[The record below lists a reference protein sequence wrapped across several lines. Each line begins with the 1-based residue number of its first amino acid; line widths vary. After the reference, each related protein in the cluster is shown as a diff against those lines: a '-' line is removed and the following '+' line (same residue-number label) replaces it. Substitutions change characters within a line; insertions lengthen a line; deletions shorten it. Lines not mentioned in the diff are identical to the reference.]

1 MSEEERVHGAAE
13 EISKG
18 TRLTT
23 QDKISDD
30 QVEGQIQVDRKRLES
45 MITGE
50 PLYGS
55 EKFLP
60 SAEEF
65 FQKVTELSGAVISW
79 PSRLKIGAKTK
90 KDPYVKMFGT
100 VEQVNCARQLIAST
114 LRIKRDKISLRIE
127 IPHCDHSKIIGRKG
141 KNTQD
146 IMRDTMCHIH
156 FPDSNRIHDMEKN
169 NQVSVSGTV
178 RQVEKARQRLR
189 KLSPLCIVCELP
201 NTCRYSFQ
209 ELQRNIGHSDI
220 FVSLREERNG
230 KMKCILKGIEQNEVE
245 MVKAIMILANM
256 YHLQNDYGLLCH
268 TVINAY
274 NCLEL
279 LLRDESKKEEMQ
291 WLTQQ
296 TSTHIIQ
303 SNTVE
308 NGFELFIVGPIAGI
322 LIARKYI
329 IGLLPVAVQFDRIL
343 ESNYDLIDKT
353 LIETK
358 FGITVNE
365 KWRKS
370 RTVNNATLVA
380 LSSSE
385 MNICMLYQA
394 RERILNL
401 VQNSL
406 NIVPN
411 IFEFFKNGHI
421 SVLIENMRTEAQN
434 LLSANIETLYIS
446 TQNSLHKPTFGNF
459 DGQCRLAE
467 ALLDV
472 PTADANRYTQITPNP
487 DDSPIAHSLLAGI
500 KQIDMFRSGNERFA
514 TREQLLLKA
523 NCAVYNGT
531 NPAKVRQPTDL
542 WAGYGFSNSLPADIL
557 RSSLNFFDNTVSQYD
572 GRSSTQQEKNLMEN
586 ATHRSITP
594 SVGLA
599 SVLEEDEHGDDH
611 QDSSNSNSLI
621 GSLSSHN
628 LHLFQSNQ
636 LQGPIT
642 SVGTNFSASTGVF
655 ESSPLIGNDSVWD
668 IRIFVDPAMVL
679 AQLGCSEY
687 LAQFRDQE
695 IDMEA
700 FLLLDEQN
708 LKDIGVS
715 TMGARKKIY
724 NAILRLR
731 GSARMYGMRF

>member
-1 MSEEERVHGAAE
+1 MTEEERVHETAE
-13 EISKG
+13 EVSKG
-18 TRLTT
+18 TQLTT
-23 QDKISDD
+23 QDKTSND
-30 QVEGQIQVDRKRLES
+30 QVEEQIQVDRKRLES

-100 VEQVNCARQLIAST
+100 TEQVNCARQLIAST

-156 FPDSNRIHDMEKN
+156 FPDSNRIHDVEKN

-209 ELQRNIGHSDI
+209 ELQRNIGHPDI

-245 MVKAIMILANM
+245 MVKAVMILANM
-256 YHLQNDYGLLCH
+256 YQLQNDYGLLCH
-268 TVINAY
+268 TVINAH
-274 NCLEL
+274 NCLET
-279 LLRDESKKEEMQ
+279 LLRDETKKEEMQ
-291 WLTQQ
+291 WLAQQ
-296 TSTHIIQ
+296 TLTHIIQ

-308 NGFELFIVGPIAGI
+308 NGFELFIVGPIAGV

-343 ESNYDLIDKT
+343 ESDYDLIDKA

-358 FGITVNE
+358 FGITISE

-370 RTVNNATLVA
+370 RAVSNATLVV

-406 NIVPN
+406 NTAPD

-421 SVLIENMRTEAQN
+421 SVLIENMRIEAQN
-434 LLSANIETLYIS
+434 LLTGTNIETLYIA
-446 TQNSLHKPTFGNF
+446 TQSSLQKPTFANF
-459 DGQCRLAE
+459 KGQCRLAE
-467 ALLDV
+467 ALVDV
-472 PTADANRYTQITPNP
+472 PTTDVNRYAQITPNP
-487 DDSPIAHSLLAGI
+487 NDSPIAHSLLAGI
-500 KQIDMFRSGNERFA
+500 KQIDMFRNENQRFP

-523 NCAVYNGT
+523 NRAVYSGT
-531 NPAKVRQPTDL
+531 PAKVRQPTDL

-557 RSSLNFFDNTVSQYD
+557 RSSLNFFDSTPNQYD
-572 GRSSTQQEKNLMEN
+572 GRANTQQETNLMES
-586 ATHRSITP
+586 AVHRSITP

-599 SVLEEDEHGDDH
+599 SVLEEDEHGDDA

-628 LHLFQSNQ
+628 LHLFQLNQ
-636 LQGPIT
+636 LQGPIS

-655 ESSPLIGNDSVWD
+655 ESSPLIGSDFVWD
-668 IRIFVDPAMVL
+668 IRFFVDPAMVL

-731 GSARMYGMRF
+731 GSARMYGMQI

>member
-1 MSEEERVHGAAE
+1 
-13 EISKG
+13 
-18 TRLTT
+18 
-23 QDKISDD
+23 
-30 QVEGQIQVDRKRLES
+30 
-45 MITGE
+45 
-50 PLYGS
+50 
-55 EKFLP
+55 
-60 SAEEF
+60 
-65 FQKVTELSGAVISW
+65 VTELSGAVISW

-245 MVKAIMILANM
+245 MIKAIMILANM
-256 YHLQNDYGLLCH
+256 FHLQNDYGLLCH

-291 WLTQQ
+291 WLAQQ

-308 NGFELFIVGPIAGI
+308 NGFELFIVGPIVGI

-343 ESNYDLIDKT
+343 ESDYDLIDKT

-370 RTVNNATLVA
+370 RTVNNATA
-380 LSSSE
+380 
-385 MNICMLYQA
+385 
-394 RERILNL
+394 
-401 VQNSL
+401 SL
-406 NIVPN
+406 TIYSYFSKMIV
-411 IFEFFKNGHI
+411 
-421 SVLIENMRTEAQN
+421 
-434 LLSANIETLYIS
+434 
-446 TQNSLHKPTFGNF
+446 
-459 DGQCRLAE
+459 
-467 ALLDV
+467 
-472 PTADANRYTQITPNP
+472 
-487 DDSPIAHSLLAGI
+487 
-500 KQIDMFRSGNERFA
+500 
-514 TREQLLLKA
+514 
-523 NCAVYNGT
+523 
-531 NPAKVRQPTDL
+531 
-542 WAGYGFSNSLPADIL
+542 
-557 RSSLNFFDNTVSQYD
+557 
-572 GRSSTQQEKNLMEN
+572 
-586 ATHRSITP
+586 
-594 SVGLA
+594 
-599 SVLEEDEHGDDH
+599 
-611 QDSSNSNSLI
+611 
-621 GSLSSHN
+621 
-628 LHLFQSNQ
+628 
-636 LQGPIT
+636 
-642 SVGTNFSASTGVF
+642 
-655 ESSPLIGNDSVWD
+655 
-668 IRIFVDPAMVL
+668 
-679 AQLGCSEY
+679 
-687 LAQFRDQE
+687 
-695 IDMEA
+695 
-700 FLLLDEQN
+700 
-708 LKDIGVS
+708 
-715 TMGARKKIY
+715 
-724 NAILRLR
+724 
-731 GSARMYGMRF
+731 

>member
-1 MSEEERVHGAAE
+1 MSEEERVHEAAE
-13 EISKG
+13 GISKG
-18 TRLTT
+18 TRLAT
-23 QDKISDD
+23 QNKISSD
-30 QVEGQIQVDRKRLES
+30 QVEEQIQVDRKRLES

-65 FQKVTELSGAVISW
+65 FRKVTELSGAVISW

-90 KDPYVKMFGT
+90 KDPYVKMLGT
-100 VEQVNCARQLIAST
+100 IEQVNCARQLIAST

-189 KLSPLCIVCELP
+189 KLSPLCIICELP

-209 ELQRNIGHSDI
+209 ELQRNIGHPDI

-245 MVKAIMILANM
+245 MVKAVMILANM
-256 YHLQNDYGLLCH
+256 YQLQNDYGLLCH
-268 TVINAY
+268 TVINAH
-274 NCLEL
+274 NCLEP
-279 LLRDESKKEEMQ
+279 LLRDEAKKEEMQ
-291 WLTQQ
+291 WLAQQ

-303 SNTVE
+303 SSTAE

-322 LIARKYI
+322 LIARKYV
-329 IGLLPVAVQFDRIL
+329 IGLLPVAIQFDRIL
-343 ESNYDLIDKT
+343 ESDYDLIDKA

-358 FGITVNE
+358 FGVSINE

-370 RTVNNATLVA
+370 RAVNNATLVV

-406 NIVPN
+406 NTVPD

-421 SVLIENMRTEAQN
+421 SALIENMRIEAQN
-434 LLSANIETLYIS
+434 LLTGANIETLYIA
-446 TQNSLHKPTFGNF
+446 TQNSLQKPTFGNYE
-459 DGQCRLAE
+459 GQCRLAE
-467 ALLDV
+467 ALVDV
-472 PTADANRYTQITPNP
+472 PTSDVNRYAQITPNP

-500 KQIDMFRSGNERFA
+500 KQIDMFRNGNERFA

-523 NCAVYNGT
+523 NRAVYNGT
-531 NPAKVRQPTDL
+531 PPKVRQPTDL

-557 RSSLNFFDNTVSQYD
+557 RSSLNFFDSTANQYD
-572 GRSSTQQEKNLMEN
+572 GRPNTQKETNLMES
-586 ATHRSITP
+586 AAHRSITP

-599 SVLEEDEHGDDH
+599 SVLEEDEHGDDA

-655 ESSPLIGNDSVWD
+655 ESSPLIGNDFVWD

-731 GSARMYGMRF
+731 GSARMYGMRI

>member
-1 MSEEERVHGAAE
+1 MSEEERVYETSE
-13 EISKG
+13 ENSKNM
-18 TRLTT
+18 RLTT
-23 QDKISDD
+23 QDKISND
-30 QVEGQIQVDRKRLES
+30 QVEEQIQVDRKRLES

-90 KDPYVKMFGT
+90 KDPYVKMLGT

-146 IMRDTMCHIH
+146 IVRDTMCHIH

-189 KLSPLCIVCELP
+189 KLAPLCIICELP

-209 ELQRNIGHSDI
+209 ELQRSIGHPDI

-245 MVKAIMILANM
+245 MVKAVMILANM
-256 YHLQNDYGLLCH
+256 YQIQNDYGLLCH
-268 TVINAY
+268 TVITSH
-274 NCLEL
+274 NCLES
-279 LLRDESKKEEMQ
+279 LLRDEVKKEEMQ
-291 WLTQQ
+291 WLAQQ

-303 SNTVE
+303 SSTVE
-308 NGFELFIVGPIAGI
+308 NDFELFIVGPIAGI

-343 ESNYDLIDKT
+343 ESDHDLIDKA
-353 LIETK
+353 LIEAK
-358 FGITVNE
+358 FGITINE

-370 RTVNNATLVA
+370 RTLVV

-406 NIVPN
+406 NTVPD
-411 IFEFFKNGHI
+411 IFELFKNGHI
-421 SVLIENMRTEAQN
+421 STLVENMRIEAQQ
-434 LLSANIETLYIS
+434 LLTGTNIESSYIA
-446 TQNSLHKPTFGNF
+446 TQKSLQKPTFPNF
-459 DGQCRLAE
+459 EGQCRLAE
-467 ALLDV
+467 ALVDV
-472 PTADANRYTQITPNP
+472 PTTDINRYAQITPNP

-500 KQIDMFRSGNERFA
+500 KQIDMIRNGNERFP

-523 NCAVYNGT
+523 NRAVYNGT
-531 NPAKVRQPTDL
+531 PAKVRQPTDL

-557 RSSLNFFDNTVSQYD
+557 RSSLNFFDSATNQYD
-572 GRSSTQQEKNLMEN
+572 GRSNTKQETNLMDGV
-586 ATHRSITP
+586 THRSITP
-594 SVGLA
+594 SIGLA
-599 SVLEEDEHGDDH
+599 SVLEEDEHGDDA

-636 LQGPIT
+636 LQAPIT
-642 SVGTNFSASTGVF
+642 TVGSNFSASTSVF
-655 ESSPLIGNDSVWD
+655 ESSPLIGNDFVWD

-731 GSARMYGMRF
+731 SSARMYGMRI

>member
-1 MSEEERVHGAAE
+1 MSEEERVHEAAE
-13 EISKG
+13 GISKG
-18 TRLTT
+18 TQFTA
-23 QDKISDD
+23 QDKISNN
-30 QVEGQIQVDRKRLES
+30 QVEEQIQVDRKRLES

-100 VEQVNCARQLIAST
+100 IEQVNCARQLIAST

-189 KLSPLCIVCELP
+189 KLSPLCVVCELP
-201 NTCRYSFQ
+201 NICRYSFQ
-209 ELQRNIGHSDI
+209 ELQRKIGHPDI
-220 FVSLREERNG
+220 FVSLREEQNG
-230 KMKCILKGIEQNEVE
+230 KMKCILKGTEQNEVE
-245 MVKAIMILANM
+245 MVKAVMILANM
-256 YHLQNDYGLLCH
+256 YQLQNDYGLLCH

-274 NCLEL
+274 NCLEP
-279 LLRDESKKEEMQ
+279 LLRDEAKKEEMQ
-291 WLTQQ
+291 WLAQQ
-296 TSTHIIQ
+296 TLTHIIQ

-308 NGFELFIVGPIAGI
+308 NGFELFVVGPIAGI

-343 ESNYDLIDKT
+343 ESDYDLIDKA

-358 FGITVNE
+358 FGITINE

-370 RTVNNATLVA
+370 RAVSNATLVV

-406 NIVPN
+406 NTMPD

-421 SVLIENMRTEAQN
+421 SVLIENMRIEAQN
-434 LLSANIETLYIS
+434 LLSSNIETLYIA
-446 TQNSLHKPTFGNF
+446 TQNSLQKPTFGNF
-459 DGQCRLAE
+459 EGQCRLAE
-467 ALLDV
+467 ALVDV
-472 PTADANRYTQITPNP
+472 PITDVNRYAQITPNP

-500 KQIDMFRSGNERFA
+500 KQIDMFRNGNERFP

-523 NCAVYNGT
+523 NRAVYNGT
-531 NPAKVRQPTDL
+531 PAKVRQPTDL

-557 RSSLNFFDNTVSQYD
+557 RSSLNFFDNTANQYD
-572 GRSSTQQEKNLMEN
+572 SRLNTQQETNLMES
-586 ATHRSITP
+586 AAHRSITA

-599 SVLEEDEHGDDH
+599 SVLEEDEHGGGA

-642 SVGTNFSASTGVF
+642 SVGINFSASTGVF
-655 ESSPLIGNDSVWD
+655 ESSPLIGNDFVWD
-668 IRIFVDPAMVL
+668 IRVFVDPAMVL

-731 GSARMYGMRF
+731 GSARMYGMQI

>member
-1 MSEEERVHGAAE
+1 MSEEERMHEAGE
-13 EISKG
+13 GISKD
-18 TRLTT
+18 TRLTNR
-23 QDKISDD
+23 DKISNN
-30 QVEGQIQVDRKRLES
+30 QVEEQIQVDRKRLES

-90 KDPYVKMFGT
+90 KDPYVKMLGT
-100 VEQVNCARQLIAST
+100 IEQVNCARQLIAST

-189 KLSPLCIVCELP
+189 KLSPLCIICELP

-209 ELQRNIGHSDI
+209 ELQRNIGHPDI
-220 FVSLREERNG
+220 FISLREERSG
-230 KMKCILKGIEQNEVE
+230 KVKCILKGTEQNEVE
-245 MVKAIMILANM
+245 MVKAVMILANM
-256 YHLQNDYGLLCH
+256 YQLQNDYSLLCH
-268 TVINAY
+268 TIINAH

-279 LLRDESKKEEMQ
+279 LLRDEGKKEEMQ
-291 WLTQQ
+291 WLAQQ

-343 ESNYDLIDKT
+343 ESDYDLIDKA
-353 LIETK
+353 LIEAK
-358 FGITVNE
+358 FGITINE

-370 RTVNNATLVA
+370 RALVV

-401 VQNSL
+401 VQNSS
-406 NIVPN
+406 NTVPDV
-411 IFEFFKNGHI
+411 FEFFKNGHI
-421 SVLIENMRTEAQN
+421 STLIENIRIEAQQ
-434 LLSANIETLYIS
+434 LLSTSVESLYIA
-446 TQNSLHKPTFGNF
+446 TQNSLQRPTFGNF
-459 DGQCRLAE
+459 ESQCRLAD
-467 ALLDV
+467 ALVDV
-472 PTADANRYTQITPNP
+472 PTTDANRYAQITPNP

-500 KQIDMFRSGNERFA
+500 KQIDMFRNGAERFP

-523 NCAVYNGT
+523 NRAVYSGT
-531 NPAKVRQPTDL
+531 PTKVRQPTDL

-557 RSSLNFFDNTVSQYD
+557 RSSLNFFDSTSSQYD
-572 GRSSTQQEKNLMEN
+572 GRSGVQQETNLMEG

-599 SVLEEDEHGDDH
+599 SVLEEDEHGDDA

-636 LQGPIT
+636 LQTPIT
-642 SVGTNFSASTGVF
+642 NVGTSRDFSASTGVF
-655 ESSPLIGNDSVWD
+655 ESSPLIGNDFVWD

-731 GSARMYGMRF
+731 GSARMYGMRI

>member
-1 MSEEERVHGAAE
+1 MNKEERVYEASNE
-13 EISKG
+13 NLKNM
-18 TRLTT
+18 RLTT
-23 QDKISDD
+23 QDKFSND
-30 QVEGQIQVDRKRLES
+30 QVEEQIQVDRKRLES
-45 MITGE
+45 MITGLPGSE

-65 FQKVTELSGAVISW
+65 FQKVSELSGAVISW

-90 KDPYVKMFGT
+90 KVMNHPYVKMLGT
-100 VEQVNCARQLIAST
+100 IEQVNCARQLIASA
-114 LRIKRDKISLRIE
+114 LRIKKAVLQRDKISLRIE

-189 KLSPLCIVCELP
+189 KLSPLCIICELP
-201 NTCRYSFQ
+201 STCRYSFQ
-209 ELQRNIGHSDI
+209 ELQRNIGHPDI

-230 KMKCILKGIEQNEVE
+230 KMKCILKGIEQNELE
-245 MVKAIMILANM
+245 IVKAVMILASM
-256 YHLQNDYGLLCH
+256 YQLQNDYGLLCQ
-268 TVINAY
+268 TVINSH
-274 NCLEL
+274 NCLES
-279 LLRDESKKEEMQ
+279 LLRDEAKRGNA
-291 WLTQQ
+291 L
-296 TSTHIIQ
+296 
-303 SNTVE
+303 
-308 NGFELFIVGPIAGI
+308 
-322 LIARKYI
+322 
-329 IGLLPVAVQFDRIL
+329 GLLPVAVQFDRIL
-343 ESNYDLIDKT
+343 ESEYDLIDKA

-358 FGITVNE
+358 FGITINE

-370 RTVNNATLVA
+370 RAISNATA
-380 LSSSE
+380 T
-385 MNICMLYQA
+385 

-406 NIVPN
+406 NTVPD
-411 IFEFFKNGHI
+411 IFELFKNGHV
-421 SVLIENMRTEAQN
+421 SALVENMRIEAQQ
-434 LLSANIETLYIS
+434 LLTGTNIDTLYIA
-446 TQNSLHKPTFGNF
+446 TQNSLQKPIFPNF
-459 DGQCRLAE
+459 EGQCCLAE
-467 ALLDV
+467 ALVDV
-472 PTADANRYTQITPNP
+472 PTIDINRYAQITPNP

-500 KQIDMFRSGNERFA
+500 KQIDMIRNGSEQFP
-514 TREQLLLKA
+514 TREQLLFKA
-523 NCAVYNGT
+523 NRAVYNGT
-531 NPAKVRQPTDL
+531 PAKVRQPTDL

-557 RSSLNFFDNTVSQYD
+557 RNSLNFFDNQYD
-572 GRSSTQQEKNLMEN
+572 GRSNTQQETNLMDG
-586 ATHRSITP
+586 ATHRSMTS

-599 SVLEEDEHGDDH
+599 SVLEEDEHGDDA

-642 SVGTNFSASTGVF
+642 NIGTNFSASTSVF
-655 ESSPLIGNDSVWD
+655 ESSPLIGNDFVWD

-724 NAILRLR
+724 NAILSSLC
-731 GSARMYGMRF
+731 

>member
-1 MSEEERVHGAAE
+1 MNKEERVYEASNE
-13 EISKG
+13 NLKNM
-18 TRLTT
+18 RLTT
-23 QDKISDD
+23 QDKFSND
-30 QVEGQIQVDRKRLES
+30 QVEEQIQVDRKRLES

-65 FQKVTELSGAVISW
+65 FQKVSELSGAVISW

-90 KDPYVKMFGT
+90 KDPYVKMLGT
-100 VEQVNCARQLIAST
+100 IEQVNCARQLIASA

-189 KLSPLCIVCELP
+189 KLSPLCIICELP
-201 NTCRYSFQ
+201 STCRYSFQ
-209 ELQRNIGHSDI
+209 ELQRNIGHPDI

-230 KMKCILKGIEQNEVE
+230 KMKCILKGIEQNELE
-245 MVKAIMILANM
+245 IVKAVMILASM
-256 YHLQNDYGLLCH
+256 YQLQNDYGLLCQ
-268 TVINAY
+268 TVINSH
-274 NCLEL
+274 NCLES
-279 LLRDESKKEEMQ
+279 LLRDEAKKEEMH
-291 WLTQQ
+291 WLAQQ

-303 SNTVE
+303 SSTVE

-343 ESNYDLIDKT
+343 ESEYDLIDKA

-358 FGITVNE
+358 FGITINE

-370 RTVNNATLVA
+370 RAISNATLVV
-380 LSSSE
+380 LNSSE
-385 MNICMLYQA
+385 MNISMLYQA

-406 NIVPN
+406 NTVPD
-411 IFEFFKNGHI
+411 IFELFKNGHV
-421 SVLIENMRTEAQN
+421 SALVENMRIEAQQ
-434 LLSANIETLYIS
+434 LLSTNIDTLYIA
-446 TQNSLHKPTFGNF
+446 TQNSLQKPIFPNF
-459 DGQCRLAE
+459 EGQCCLAE
-467 ALLDV
+467 ALVDV
-472 PTADANRYTQITPNP
+472 PTIDINRYAQITPNP

-500 KQIDMFRSGNERFA
+500 KQIDMIRNGSEQFP
-514 TREQLLLKA
+514 TREQLLFKA
-523 NCAVYNGT
+523 NRAVYNGT
-531 NPAKVRQPTDL
+531 PAKVRQPTDL

-557 RSSLNFFDNTVSQYD
+557 RNSLNFFDNQYD
-572 GRSSTQQEKNLMEN
+572 GRSNTQQETNLMDG
-586 ATHRSITP
+586 ATHRSMTS

-599 SVLEEDEHGDDH
+599 SVLEEDEHGDDA

-642 SVGTNFSASTGVF
+642 NIGTNFSASTSVF
-655 ESSPLIGNDSVWD
+655 ESSPLIGNDFVWD

-731 GSARMYGMRF
+731 NSARMYGMRI

>member
-1 MSEEERVHGAAE
+1 MSEEERAHNAVE

-18 TRLTT
+18 TRLKT
-23 QDKISDD
+23 QDKNSNN
-30 QVEGQIQVDRKRLES
+30 QVEEQIQVDRKRLES

-100 VEQVNCARQLIAST
+100 IEQVNCARQLIAST

-146 IMRDTMCHIH
+146 VMRDTMCHIH

-169 NQVSVSGTV
+169 NQVSISGTV
-178 RQVEKARQRLR
+178 QQVEKARQRLR
-189 KLSPLCIVCELP
+189 KLSPLCIICELP

-245 MVKAIMILANM
+245 MVKAVMILANM
-256 YHLQNDYGLLCH
+256 YQLKNDYGLLCH
-268 TVINAY
+268 TVISAH

-279 LLRDESKKEEMQ
+279 LLRDVTKKEEIQ
-291 WLTQQ
+291 WMAQQ

-343 ESNYDLIDKT
+343 ESDYDLIDKA

-358 FGITVNE
+358 FGITINE
-365 KWRKS
+365 KRRKS
-370 RTVNNATLVA
+370 RAINNATA
-380 LSSSE
+380 T
-385 MNICMLYQA
+385 

-401 VQNSL
+401 VQNNL
-406 NIVPN
+406 DTVPD
-411 IFEFFKNGHI
+411 IFGFFRNGHI

-434 LLSANIETLYIS
+434 LLTSASIETLYIA
-446 TQNSLHKPTFGNF
+446 TQNSLRQPIFGNIE
-459 DGQCRLAE
+459 GQCRLAE
-467 ALLDV
+467 ALVDV
-472 PTADANRYTQITPNP
+472 PTTDVTRYAQITPNP

-500 KQIDMFRSGNERFA
+500 KQIDMFRNGNERFA

-523 NCAVYNGT
+523 NRAVYNGT
-531 NPAKVRQPTDL
+531 PAKVRQPTDL

-557 RSSLNFFDNTVSQYD
+557 RSSLNFFDSTTSQYD
-572 GRSSTQQEKNLMEN
+572 GRTSTQQETNLIEG

-599 SVLEEDEHGDDH
+599 SVLEEDEHGDDA

-642 SVGTNFSASTGVF
+642 SIGTNFSASTGVF

-731 GSARMYGMRF
+731 GSARMYGMRI